1 MILIK
6 IVAQFT
12 KKRSKRRDRNF
23 FRFLALK
30 VFLTILLLK
39 KGGAKRSPPISKRVK
54 TVLCKYKINVVE
66 NKRWGDDHSE
76 LIKIINTF

>member
-6 IVAQFT
+6 IVAQLT

-39 KGGAKRSPPISKRVK
+39 KEGAERSPPYLRG
-54 TVLCKYKINVVE
+54 L
-66 NKRWGDDHSE
+66 DH
-76 LIKIINTF
+76 